1 MKKKTQLYIAYGSNL
16 SVDQMAHRCPQ
27 ATILGTGWL
36 HDYKLEFR
44 THANVVP
51 AMGEKVPVLVWN
63 ITEADRAA
71 LDRYE
76 GFPAY
81 YIRKTV
87 PVEVSGETMEAMVY
101 VMTDKKRRLPPSCSY
116 LATIL
121 SGYAEFGFSPAPV
134 AEALNDLELRW

>member
-1 MKKKTQLYIAYGSNL
+1 MKKNTQLYIAYGSNL
-16 SVDQMAHRCPQ
+16 SVEQMAHRCPE
-27 ATILGTGWL
+27 ATIVGPGWL

-51 AMGEKVPVLVWN
+51 AMGQDVPVLVWK
-63 ITEADRAA
+63 ITEEDRAA

-87 PVEVSGETMEAMVY
+87 PVELDGKTVEAMVY
-101 VMTDKKRRLPPSCSY
+101 VMTEKKRRLPPSCGY
-116 LATIL
+116 LAVIL

-134 AEALNDLELRW
+134 AQALDDMEMRW

>member
-16 SVDQMAHRCPQ
+16 SVEQMAHRCPG
-27 ATILGTGWL
+27 ATIYGTGVV

-44 THANVVP
+44 THANIVP
-51 AMGEKVPVLVWN
+51 AMGENVPVLVWK
-63 ITEADRAA
+63 ITEEDRAS

-76 GFPAY
+76 GFPVY
-81 YIRKTV
+81 YIRKKI
-87 PVEVSGETMEAMVY
+87 PVEVSGETVEAMVY

-134 AEALNDLELRW
+134 AQALDDLEVWW